1 MNEALRQKLSDFE
14 KFLLVKKGISYVTIF
29 GYKGSVRRM
38 YKSLKTLEPTH
49 DQIVNHIVKMHEREY
64 SYSHIVNTSLALE
77 WYMDFIGNPIDLG
90 RPKKPKMIIKD
101 TLTEAEVTLIIDAA
115 KNVREK
121 AIISMLAYSGI
132 RNKELCGLRVCDV
145 NLGDNMVRVINGK
158 GKKDRLINISGDCTR
173 ILIDYLNQY
182 PRKSEDFFF
191 TTVRYNHKYTQS
203 DLRKLVHVLAKRAE
217 IKKRVYPHL
226 LRHSLATNLLKRG
239 ANLTLIQR
247 QLGHA
252 FIESTM
258 IYVRS
263 FPQRIQNEYNLYI
276 PSYL

>member
-1 MNEALRQKLSDFE
+1 MLQELREKMSEFE
-14 KFLLVKKGISYVTIF
+14 KFLLVKKGIGYVTIV
-29 GYKGSVRRM
+29 GYKGSARRLI
-38 YKSLKTLEPTH
+38 KSVKTLMPNH
-49 DQIVNHIVKMHEREY
+49 DQVINYIVRMHEKEY

-77 WYMDFIGNPIDLG
+77 WYMDFIGNPIKLG
-90 RPKKPKMIIKD
+90 RPKKPNHIIKD
-101 TLTEAEVTLIIDAA
+101 TLSEAEVTLLIDAS

-121 AIISMLAYSGI
+121 AIISILAYSGI
-132 RNKELCGLRVCDV
+132 RNKELCNLRVCDV
-145 NLGDNMVRVINGK
+145 NLGDNMVRVIEGK
-158 GKKDRLINISGDCTR
+158 NKKDRMIHISGDCTR
-173 ILIDYLNQY
+173 VLIDYLNQY
-182 PRKSEDFFF
+182 PRQASDQMF
-191 TTVRYNHKYTQS
+191 TTLKKGGRYYQS
-203 DLRKLVHVLAKRAE
+203 DLRKLVHVLAKRA
-217 IKKRVYPHL
+217 KLNKRVYPHL

-239 ANLTLIQR
+239 ANLNLIQR